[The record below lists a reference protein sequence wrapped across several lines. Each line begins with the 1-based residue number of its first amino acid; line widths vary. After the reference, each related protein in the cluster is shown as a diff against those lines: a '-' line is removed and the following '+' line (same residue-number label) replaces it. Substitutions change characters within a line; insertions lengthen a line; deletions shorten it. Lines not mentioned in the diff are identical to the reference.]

1 MNFFWNFEWNI
12 VGIMCTLLGWTL
24 ITFWGLKNYREQ
36 DKEER
41 PRIWRIVITVW
52 IGLLSFSF
60 NIPFADELLSL
71 AILPL
76 GVLVLYAFIGKQRWG
91 AYRKYAWIGFT
102 GNYIFLLTA
111 LLAIGLSSVF
121 YPKDEVE
128 TFLADVD
135 SAEILITHPSGE
147 EVIVNKVKLE
157 ENLHS
162 FEQTRSDVIQWFE
175 EIREQQWAIEDNRTS
190 EKVQERF
197 PYLLTGVK
205 PKTGEKITVYVEM
218 DGKGLLV
225 TTKNNQYY
233 YRSDSASFLEK
244 RGSAQ

>member
-1 MNFFWNFEWNI
+1 M
-12 VGIMCTLLGWTL
+12 
-24 ITFWGLKNYREQ
+24 ITFWGWRIYRKQ
-36 DKEER
+36 DKKEL

-60 NIPFADELLSL
+60 NITFAGELLSL

-76 GVLVLYAFIGKQRWG
+76 GVWLLYALIGKERWE

-102 GNYIFLLTA
+102 GNYIFLLTS

-135 SAEILITHPSGE
+135 SAELLITHPSGE
-147 EVIVNKVKLE
+147 EVILNKVKLE
-157 ENLHS
+157 EDLQS
-162 FEQTRSDVIQWFE
+162 FEQTRLDVIQWTE

-190 EKVQERF
+190 EKVQEKF
-197 PYLLTGVK
+197 PYSLTGVK

-218 DGKGLLV
+218 DGNGLLV
-225 TTKNNQYY
+225 TTKNTQYY
-233 YRSDSASFLEK
+233 YRSDTASFLEK
-244 RGSAQ
+244 RGNAQ